1 MFWWSMILSEN
12 RIPPWIKSGAGFFGI
27 MLQSAS
33 PYPTVDEFAIRK
45 TPDSLHLLREDACR
59 ICDRKRAGVSRIR
72 AHSGSKAAGTGEASP
87 RPRLPQARAAD
98 LARTALPTRVLPSFH
113 TAPVVR
119 CAAAMTA
126 SNDCSIHAQSSSEM
140 VSDGNSLIV

>member
-1 MFWWSMILSEN
+1 M
-12 RIPPWIKSGAGFFGI
+12 PKP
-27 MLQSAS
+27 
-33 PYPTVDEFAIRK
+33 
-45 TPDSLHLLREDACR
+45 
-59 ICDRKRAGVSRIR
+59 
-72 AHSGSKAAGTGEASP
+72 
-87 RPRLPQARAAD
+87 PQALAAD

-140 VSDGNSLIV
+140 VSVGNSLIVSLPCPATCVSSLWPLNSGITISWEKSPLLAVSNRFQDAPSHVLAEGGTPSPNMRRGVLPWYWAAQRQKYRDEPLHNCTPPITVTM